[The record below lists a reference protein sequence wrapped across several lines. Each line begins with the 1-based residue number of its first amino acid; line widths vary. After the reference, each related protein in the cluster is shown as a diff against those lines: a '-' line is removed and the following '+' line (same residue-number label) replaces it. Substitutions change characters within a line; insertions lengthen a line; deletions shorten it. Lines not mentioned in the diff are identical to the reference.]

1 MKTKPLTALIAVLV
15 IVLIATMANAFPS
28 MLPIGSKSVN
38 EGNEL
43 KFNISINET
52 FEGNP
57 LTNFTNTSSSTMKGA
72 ELKKFNNTLATF
84 TWTPPFDASGSY
96 TVNFTAA
103 NATATASVGEPIT
116 ITVNDVAAAMSVST
130 LSLGGKSQT
139 RSNPRSDDE
148 VDENILIT
156 GSMTVTNTG
165 IEPITGLNVTSITPS
180 GFSSSAINMTVTS
193 ISATSIN
200 KSETSTITFQARI
213 PEDLDAVDSNTL
225 VEKAFTIATITVKG
239 TAATGPTLTKT
250 ASASMQAENN
260 LRIKDVKVTVDD
272 DSEDVDDGD
281 TVENVRPGAKVT
293 IEIKIE
299 NKFGKD
305 DDVDLQDVEV
315 RVVNDDLDVDEDET
329 AGDISPKKTKT
340 VIIKFDVDEDADEDD
355 YEIEIEAEAD
365 DENGAKHGDT
375 LKFRL
380 EVEREEHEITIQT
393 AEMSPESAAC
403 EAASDLRVSVKN
415 TGQNDEDD
423 VFIRVASPD
432 LQFGTV
438 VGPFDLD
445 EDDSK
450 SYTIQIPVPANT
462 STGVKRVG
470 VETYFSGDEISDK
483 DVALLRKGSCSGET
497 TTPPPKTDKPV
508 EVIQPPQPPVIAQP
522 PAETKK
528 PFKLTESPYYI
539 PALILA
545 NIAVLFIAVLLV
557 GKLLRRE

>member
-1 MKTKPLTALIAVLV
+1 MMKTKPLTALVAVFA
-15 IVLIATMANAFPS
+15 IVLMAVIANAFPI
-28 MLPIGSKSVN
+28 MNPIGAKSVN
-38 EGNEL
+38 EGSAL
-43 KFNISINET
+43 TFNISINES
-52 FEGNP
+52 FPGSP
-57 LTNFTNTSSSTMKGA
+57 GSGTNFSNFSSATMKGA
-72 ELKKFNNTLATF
+72 QLKKFNNTLATF
-84 TWTPPFDASGSY
+84 TWTPPFDTSGSY

-103 NATATASVGEPIT
+103 NGTASAADPITASVGEPIT
-116 ITVNDVAAAMSVST
+116 ITVNDVPASMTASGLT
-130 LSLGGKSQT
+130 LGGKSQA

-156 GSMTVTNTG
+156 GSMTVTNNG

-200 KSETSTITFQARI
+200 ASETSTITFQARI

-225 VEKAFTIATITVKG
+225 EEKTFTVATITVKG
-239 TAATGPTLTKT
+239 TPATGGTITKT
-250 ASASMQAENN
+250 ASATMQAENN

-281 TVENVRPGAKVT
+281 TVENVRPGAKATV
-293 IEIKIE
+293 EIKIE
-299 NKFGKD
+299 NRFGKD

-315 RVVNDDLDVDEDET
+315 RVINDDLDLDEDET

-365 DENGAKHGDT
+365 DENGAKHGDK

-403 EAASDLRVSVKN
+403 EATSDLRVSVKN

-438 VGPFDLD
+438 IGPFDLD

-450 SYTIQIPVPANT
+450 SYTIQIPVPANI
-462 STGVKRVG
+462 SAGIKRVG
-470 VETYFSGDEISDK
+470 VETYFEGDELSDK

-508 EVIQPPQPPVIAQP
+508 EVVTPPPPPVVAQP
-522 PAETKK
+522 PAETRK
-528 PFKLTESPYYI
+528 
-539 PALILA
+539 
-545 NIAVLFIAVLLV
+545 
-557 GKLLRRE
+557 